1 MIRRPPRTKRT
12 DTLFPYTTL
21 FRSAGC
27 AFCGQADDKRSGG
40 QYGNGHAGHAEC
52 IAAPRSG
59 RVRQALERLNEAH
72 RRDKIEQRNQ
82 IGRNHAWP
90 PGLGFLSFF
99 LNISSMR
106 RVTRKPPKTFTAASA
121 TANTPI

>member
-1 MIRRPPRTKRT
+1 MRIS
-12 DTLFPYTTL
+12 DWSSDVCSSDL
-21 FRSAGC
+21 
-27 AFCGQADDKRSGG
+27 
-40 QYGNGHAGHAEC
+40 AGHAEC

-106 RVTRKPPKTFTAASA
+106 RVTRKPRSEEHTSELQSLMRNSYAVFCLKKK
-121 TANTPI
+121 N